1 MNRINWLQHKFEILL
16 ARWGYY
22 RQSISA
28 EELTFSDQEMEEA
41 WEHIQ
46 LRLATRKLL
55 KKTKNDSFFYYR
67 LSALDTKE
75 LYHFG
80 KN

>member
-1 MNRINWLQHKFEILL
+1 MNSINWLQHKLEVLL

-22 RQSISA
+22 RQSVSA
-28 EELTFSDQEMEEA
+28 KELTFSDQEMEEA
-41 WEHIQ
+41 WENIQ

-55 KKTKNDSFFYYR
+55 KNTKNDSFFYCR
-67 LSALDTKE
+67 LSALGTKE

-80 KN
+80 SN